1 MSNPSRVAF
10 RSRRY
15 AASRAVAAVVVI
27 ALTALAGGAYF
38 YAQAQVTQSSQTG
51 ATRTAT
57 STAGSAASTAPLAGG
72 TAVVPI
78 NAVQV
83 VIPAV
88 DGEPGSDGT
97 DQFNPQVITIV
108 IGVNNTV
115 TWINHDEFA
124 HNILTTSGFSSP
136 DLSTGQTFTY
146 IFTQPGTYHYSC
158 SYFPVMSG
166 TVIVK
171 NPKA

>member
-1 MSNPSRVAF
+1 LNLMRGKIVA
-10 RSRRY
+10 RRH
-15 AASRAVAAVVVI
+15 AASRTVAALVVV
-27 ALTALAGGAYF
+27 ALTVLAGGTYF
-38 YAQAQVTQSSQTG
+38 YAQAQVTSPSQT
-51 ATRTAT
+51 APTRAGV
-57 STAGSAASTAPLAGG
+57 STVGNASTAPSTSG
-72 TAVVPI
+72 TAAIPT
-78 NAVQV
+78 NAIQV

-97 DQFNPQVITIV
+97 DQFNPQFITVV

-136 DLSTGQTFTY
+136 DLSTGQSFTY
-146 IFTQPGTYHYSC
+146 IFTVPGTYHYSC

-171 NPKA
+171 NPTA